1 MKQFLRHFAVDK
13 LLPCILQITRTVES
27 VVTFLRNTLCYVQSQ
42 QLGVTD
48 MTKMATETLQQLVE
62 LGLIIQTRPK
72 SSQNSDGQEIHIL
85 EVTPLGRAVFK
96 GRMFLIFTVRSVVAA
111 R

>member
-1 MKQFLRHFAVDK
+1 MKQFLRQFAVDK
-13 LLPCILQITRTVES
+13 LLSYILQITRTVES

-62 LGLIIQTRPK
+62 LDLIIQARPK

-96 GRMFLIFTVRSVVAA
+96 GMNVPIL
-111 R
+111 

>member
-1 MKQFLRHFAVDK
+1 
-13 LLPCILQITRTVES
+13 
-27 VVTFLRNTLCYVQSQ
+27 
-42 QLGVTD
+42 

-72 SSQNSDGQEIHIL
+72 SSQNSDGQDIHIL

-96 GRMFLIFTVRSVVAA
+96 GKDVPNCCDLSSILFDRVLIKLT
-111 R
+111 

>member
-1 MKQFLRHFAVDK
+1 
-13 LLPCILQITRTVES
+13 
-27 VVTFLRNTLCYVQSQ
+27 
-42 QLGVTD
+42 

>member
-1 MKQFLRHFAVDK
+1 MKQVLRHFALDK
-13 LLPCILQITRTVES
+13 LQSCILQITRTVES

-72 SSQNSDGQEIHIL
+72 SSQNSDGHDIHIL

-96 GRMFLIFTVRSVVAA
+96 GTMFLIL
-111 R
+111 

>member
-1 MKQFLRHFAVDK
+1 MR
-13 LLPCILQITRTVES
+13 
-27 VVTFLRNTLCYVQSQ
+27 FLRNTLCYVQSQ

-48 MTKMATETLQQLVE
+48 MTQMATETLQQLVE

-72 SSQNSDGQEIHIL
+72 SSQNSDGQDILVL

-96 GRMFLIFTVRSVVAA
+96 GRVFFVCWCSVVIFL
-111 R
+111 